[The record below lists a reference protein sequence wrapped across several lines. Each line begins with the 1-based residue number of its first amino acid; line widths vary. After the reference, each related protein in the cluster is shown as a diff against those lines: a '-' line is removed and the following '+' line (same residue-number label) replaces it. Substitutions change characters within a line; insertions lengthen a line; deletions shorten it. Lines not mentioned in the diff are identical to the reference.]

1 MTKQSSFRG
10 FTLLEIVIT
19 VIVIG
24 VIAGLAYPRYM
35 VTVEKMRAAEGVNTL
50 MTLLAA
56 QKRYAMENEGAYC
69 NGVSCSLDVDIPV
82 STIFDAP
89 SISNDP
95 GFLAQVQRIPA
106 QYKLN
111 ISESGVIGCVP
122 GILDICAQLG
132 Y

>member
-1 MTKQSSFRG
+1 MTKQSLFRG

-24 VIAGLAYPRYM
+24 VIAGIAYPRYM

-69 NGVSCSLDVDIPV
+69 DGGSCSLDVDIPV

-89 SISNDP
+89 SMSNDP
-95 GFLAQVQRIPA
+95 GSLAQVQRIPA
-106 QYKLN
+106 QYKLY
-111 ISESGVIGCVP
+111 ISENGDIGCTA
-122 GILDICAQLG
+122 GALNICSQLG